1 MSTPIRPALHRR
13 FQTVVR
19 RGLAGAD
26 RERAAELARR
36 RPVRRQTAEERR
48 RLHRQITDPSA
59 PARRQ
64 RAAALVGD
72 VDAR

>member
-1 MSTPIRPALHRR
+1 MSAPPRPDVRRR
-13 FQTVVR
+13 FQAVVR
-19 RGLAGAD
+19 RGLARAD
-26 RERAAELARR
+26 RERAAELARL
-36 RPVRRQTAEERR
+36 RPAPRQTVEARR
-48 RLHRQITDPSA
+48 RLHRQLTDPGA